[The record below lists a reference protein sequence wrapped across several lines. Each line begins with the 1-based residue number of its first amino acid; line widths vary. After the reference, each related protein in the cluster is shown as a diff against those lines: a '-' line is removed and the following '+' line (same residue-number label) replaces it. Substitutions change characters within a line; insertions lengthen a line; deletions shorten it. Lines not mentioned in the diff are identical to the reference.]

1 MYGME
6 KNNFEDEIIQNK
18 RKINKAGL
26 ICMAHDSRKENANRS
41 QFFITLRGEDM
52 DYLEGRHT
60 VFGEVAEGLDII
72 LNMNNLYVDEEGRP
86 YQDVRI
92 KHTHVLDDPFPDPS
106 ELKKLIPPHSPERFI
121 TIYIYK

>member
-1 MYGME
+1 MHGME
-6 KNNFEDEIIQNK
+6 KNSFQDEIIQS

-72 LNMNNLYVDEEGRP
+72 LNMNNLYIDEEGRP

-92 KHTHVLDDPFPDPS
+92 KHTHLLDDPFPDPS
-106 ELKKLIPPHSPERFI
+106 ELNSLIPSQSPERFI
-121 TIYIYK
+121 TIYI